1 MTTETLNVEI
11 IRDEE
16 GVKITEY
23 SRTLAALD
31 ALEKKH
37 KGVVFEVSTT
47 AGMKEAK
54 AARKQLRDLR
64 VALEKKRKDLKA
76 PVLDYTRA
84 LDGQAKTITA
94 RIEALESPI
103 DEQVKAEEQRKA
115 REKAE
120 AEAAERARIDAHRQV
135 IEAIRNKP
143 LELIGAAA
151 ADLEAAFNKIQ
162 VIDLSGLEEFASEA
176 ALVKDE
182 AAGKLHELWTQAM
195 AREEAAAKEAEA
207 QRQRDAKAAEE
218 RAAREAEQ
226 AELEELRRFK
236 AEKEAAEEAKN
247 RAARVPPEMLGV
259 DMANGP
265 DATVR
270 RVVTDAVT
278 TGTGTMEVG
287 EQGVRH
293 VPQEDMV
300 AQEVAFDVTV
310 EWSGYSRGHSTYRV
324 MAADASDAMER
335 WSDGELIERSVVRDD
350 TEKEPVAA
358 IASEIVAP
366 AGGA

>member
-1 MTTETLNVEI
+1 MTTDTVKVEI
-11 IRDEE
+11 VRDEE
-16 GVKITEY
+16 GVKIAEY
-23 SRTLAALD
+23 SRTLAALS
-31 ALEKKH
+31 ALEEKH
-37 KGVVFEVSTT
+37 KGMVFDVTTT

-54 AARKQLRDLR
+54 AARKELRELR

-84 LDGQAKTITA
+84 LDGQAKAITA
-94 RIEALESPI
+94 RIEALEAPI
-103 DEQVKAEEQRKA
+103 DQQVKAEEQRKA

-120 AEAAERARIDAHRQV
+120 AEAAERARIDAHRRV
-135 IEAIRNKP
+135 IEAMRNKP
-143 LELIGAAA
+143 LAMIGAKP
-151 ADLEAAFNKIQ
+151 ADLEAAFHEIQ
-162 VIDLSGLEEFASEA
+162 RTDLSGLEEFAGEA

-182 AAGKLHELWTQAM
+182 AAGKLHELWTQA
-195 AREEAAAKEAEA
+195 REAEAAAIRENVARVEREKKE
-207 QRQRDAKAAEE
+207 AEE

-247 RAARVPPEMLGV
+247 RDARVPPEMLGV

-287 EQGVRH
+287 EQGARH
-293 VPQEDMV
+293 VPQEEMA
-300 AQEVAFDVTV
+300 AQDVAFDVTV
-310 EWSGYSRGHSTYRV
+310 EWSGYSRGHSLYRV
-324 MAADASDAMER
+324 MAADASEAMEL
-335 WSDGELIERSVVRDD
+335 WADGELIERSVVRDD
-350 TEKEPVAA
+350 TEGEPVQAKE
-358 IASEIVAP
+358 AS
-366 AGGA
+366 

>member
-31 ALEKKH
+31 ALEEKH

-94 RIEALESPI
+94 RIEALENPI

-143 LELIGAAA
+143 LAMIGKPAVEIEREFHA
-151 ADLEAAFNKIQ
+151 LQRQE
-162 VIDLSGLEEFASEA
+162 LSGFEEFQTEA

-195 AREEAAAKEAEA
+195 ESEEAATKEAEA
-207 QRQRDAKAAEE
+207 QRQREAKEAEEKAA
-218 RAAREAEQ
+218 RSAELE
-226 AELEELRRFK
+226 ELEELRRFR
-236 AEKEAAEEAKN
+236 AQQEAKELEA
-247 RAARVPPEMLGV
+247 RRIAAAVPATDSEPKPEPV
-259 DMANGP
+259 AAPEP
-265 DATVR
+265 DPA
-270 RVVTDAVT
+270 
-278 TGTGTMEVG
+278 
-287 EQGVRH
+287 
-293 VPQEDMV
+293 PQE
-300 AQEVAFDVTV
+300 AYFDVTV
-310 EWSGYSRGHSTYRV
+310 EWSGYSRGRSLYRV
-324 MAADASDAMER
+324 MAADASEAADR
-335 WSDGELIERSVVRDD
+335 WAEGELVERTVVRDD
-350 TEKEPVAA
+350 TEGEVFLVEPSDALAA
-358 IASEIVAP
+358 
-366 AGGA
+366 AGGV